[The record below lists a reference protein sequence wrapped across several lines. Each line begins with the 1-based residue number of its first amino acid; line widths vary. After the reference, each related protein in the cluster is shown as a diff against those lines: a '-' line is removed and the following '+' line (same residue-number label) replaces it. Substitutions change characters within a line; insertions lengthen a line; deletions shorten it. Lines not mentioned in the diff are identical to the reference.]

1 MIIHGSV
8 PDIFLTS
15 TILPI
20 LKNKNGN
27 VTDSANYRGIASVF
41 GKIFDHVIL
50 EKYRDRLCT
59 SELRFGFKRTSS
71 THACTLLLKE
81 VLSYY
86 ANNQSSVYCTFLDVS
101 KAFDRVQYCTLFRL
115 LLRRNIFTCIVSL
128 INSMQLGS
136 PN

>member
-20 LKNKNGN
+20 PKNKNGN
-27 VTDSANYRGIASVF
+27 VGLTDSANYRGIALSSVF
-41 GKIFDHVIL
+41 SKIFDHVIL

-59 SELRFGFKRTSS
+59 SQLQFGFKRKSS
-71 THACTLLLKE
+71 THASTLLLKE

-86 ANNQSSVYCTFLDVS
+86 ANNLSSVYCTFLDVS
-101 KAFDRVQYCTLFRL
+101 KSFD
-115 LLRRNIFTCIVSL
+115 
-128 INSMQLGS
+128 
-136 PN
+136 